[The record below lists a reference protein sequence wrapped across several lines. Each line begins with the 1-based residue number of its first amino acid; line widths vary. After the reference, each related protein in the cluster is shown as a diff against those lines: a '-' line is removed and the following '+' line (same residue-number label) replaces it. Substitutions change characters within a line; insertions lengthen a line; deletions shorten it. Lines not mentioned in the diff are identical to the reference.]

1 MCPHYHIMA
10 ESSRDFADES
20 FSHSD
25 ILIESD
31 TETETETDSSH
42 SENIK
47 GVHGQTTDESHT
59 DDIRVHT
66 SDMRMTYEYML
77 FWVIYQN

>member
-1 MCPHYHIMA
+1 MA
-10 ESSRDFADES
+10 ESSSDFADES

-42 SENIK
+42 SQNIK
-47 GVHGQTTDESHT
+47 GVHGQTIYESHT

-66 SDMRMTYEYML
+66 SDMPMTYEYIR
-77 FWVIYQN
+77 VT

>member
-1 MCPHYHIMA
+1 MA
-10 ESSRDFADES
+10 ESSRDFADER

-31 TETETETDSSH
+31 TETETETDSTH

-47 GVHGQTTDESHT
+47 GVQGQTT
-59 DDIRVHT
+59 
-66 SDMRMTYEYML
+66 Y
-77 FWVIYQN
+77 

>member
-1 MCPHYHIMA
+1 MA
-10 ESSRDFADES
+10 ESSSDFADES

-42 SENIK
+42 SQNIK
-47 GVHGQTTDESHT
+47 GVHGQTTYESHT
-59 DDIRVHT
+59 DDIRVHK
-66 SDMRMTYEYML
+66 SDMPMTYEYIR
-77 FWVIYQN
+77 VT